1 MRLFRTAFFALSS
14 NCVGGFRGWF
24 FTPSTLSRSA
34 SARLIC
40 ACQFT
45 PCAPM
50 PRGWGDRSGAGPNS
64 LSVVRV
70 IFAALACNVRDL
82 ATSKESLDE

>member
-1 MRLFRTAFFALSS
+1 VRLSRAAFLALSS
-14 NCVGGFRGWF
+14 ICAGGFRGWL

-40 ACQFT
+40 ACQLT
-45 PCAPM
+45 LCAPM

-64 LSVVRV
+64 LSALRA
-70 IFAALACNVRDL
+70 IFAALACNVCDL
-82 ATSKESLDE
+82 ALSKDGLDE